1 MQNFDFAV
9 QVMVIGFSVVI
20 VTLAGLYGILIIF
33 SRLFYKQD
41 GQKPFKFL
49 TARSTTGE
57 DVDDLKERRKKAA
70 IVAAVYQYL
79 SDQHSL
85 KGSSSLDVMVQSSG
99 STSAGRWH
107 LAGRK
112 ELLENRVELEKIRR
126 NKKRE
131 NI

>member
-1 MQNFDFAV
+1 MQNFDFAL

-41 GQKPFKFL
+41 GQKPFKLL

-57 DVDDLKERRKKAA
+57 DVDDIRELRKKAA

-79 SDQHSL
+79 SDQNSL
-85 KGSSSLDVMVQSSG
+85 KGSSSLNVMVQSSG
-99 STSAGRWH
+99 STNTGRWH

-112 ELLENRVELEKIRR
+112 ELLENRVELEMIRR